1 MCGFFSFIS
10 DGEGKMYYFDA
21 KIRRQILKGKSIG
34 YALDSYT
41 LDSHTSIA
49 DYFGFKGRGE
59 DRINKY
65 EYNPLTKIF
74 QINQLNTTDD
84 SDQIKRLCE
93 QLDFKTIVP
102 QLVIKPIV
110 YPFQIQKNSV
120 TKEDIELLKKWVSS
134 QDSTW
139 DSIWYSI
146 EDVVGK
152 SVWKSVATW
161 VRISL
166 WDSFGDS
173 VEDENPIWHS
183 VWDLIKDSIGD
194 YTLSFFEFQGKK
206 NPCQSCADLWE
217 RGLLTSCNGEM
228 WRLHGGKRGEILWK
242 S

>member
-1 MCGFFSFIS
+1 MCGFFSLIS
-10 DGEGKMYYFDA
+10 NGKGEAYWFDA
-21 KIRRQILKGKSIG
+21 KIRKQILRGEID
-34 YALDSYT
+34 YALDSH
-41 LDSHTSIA
+41 SSIA
-49 DYFGFKGRGE
+49 SYYGFKGEGE
-59 DRINKY
+59 DKINKY
-65 EYNPLTKIF
+65 EYNPLWKTL

-84 SDQIKRLCE
+84 SDQIKKFCE
-93 QLDFKTIVP
+93 NLDFKRVVP
-102 QLVIKPIV
+102 ELVIKPIV
-110 YPFQIQKNSV
+110 YPFRRNRKRVIQK
-120 TKEDIELLKKWVSS
+120 DIELLKKCASS

-139 DSIWYSI
+139 DPIWYSI
-146 EDVVGK
+146 ENSVGK
-152 SVWKSVATW
+152 SVWNFVTTW

-173 VEDENPIWHS
+173 FSSGDSAEDL
-183 VWDLIKDSIGD
+183 VWGLIKDSIGD